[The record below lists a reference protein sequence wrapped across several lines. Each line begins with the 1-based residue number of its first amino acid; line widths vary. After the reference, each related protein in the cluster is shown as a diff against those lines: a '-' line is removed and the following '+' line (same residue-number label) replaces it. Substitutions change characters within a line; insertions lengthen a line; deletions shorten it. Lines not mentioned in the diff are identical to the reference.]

1 MILLDYIF
9 LSVILDPYFVWFFKI
24 LRTSAPNVSP
34 LGDLASLQTKR
45 FHICRLFKREN
56 ALVEANQLQIKWAEV
71 VTRLDEACQAVKLF
85 NRLHCKLN
93 LSLPLIQ
100 HILNKCSCNY
110 THVMHAVLWKKKTRL
125 KHVPVVKTNHI
136 ESECNISEVIICAWI
151 FSMHT
156 IR

>member
-110 THVMHAVLWKKKTRL
+110 THVMHAVLWKKNK
-125 KHVPVVKTNHI
+125 VKTCPSGKDKSYWKWMQHFRDDHLCLNLQH
-136 ESECNISEVIICAWI
+136 A
-151 FSMHT
+151 HY
-156 IR
+156 